1 VSPNSH
7 SKETKSFLHHPAS
20 LKLSVAEL
28 LHKRRIE
35 LGKDLKNVETA
46 THIRIKYLER
56 IEAGDY
62 EHLPDDVYTLGYIKS
77 YADYLGLE
85 TTPIVNMY
93 KKERAAFAQAHGQ
106 SVLLQKASKLGLKPV
121 GKKGFAFT
129 SKSLLV
135 LFGFLV
141 FLLIVVYF
149 GWQITILASPP
160 SLQINSLQEKTTN
173 GYIIVSGQVDGGADV
188 FINDSPILTNPDGS
202 FSERVSLIDGVN
214 QIKISARS
222 KLGKIVTE
230 NKTINAS
237 LAKKSDS
244 YQISPIPI
252 DGVEALV
259 KITNQ
264 ATWLIVQADGQDLF
278 RGTVLPDTQQVF
290 KAKNQLKITTGN
302 AGNTQIFIS
311 NANIANKDLG
321 RIGRPGEAKL
331 DIEFNKDTQFGQ

>member
-1 VSPNSH
+1 MSPTSQQ
-7 SKETKSFLHHPAS
+7 EPKSFLQSPSS
-20 LKLSVAEL
+20 LKLSVAQL
-28 LHKRRIE
+28 LLKRRQE

-77 YADYLGLE
+77 YADYLGFE

-93 KKERAAFAQAHGQ
+93 KKERAAFSQAHGQ

-135 LFGFLV
+135 LFGLGV
-141 FLLIVVYF
+141 FLLIVAYF
-149 GWQITILASPP
+149 GWQVATLAAPP
-160 SLQINSLQEKTTN
+160 TLQLNSLQEKTTS
-173 GYIIVSGQVDGGADV
+173 GFIIVSGQVDGGADV
-188 FINDSPILTNPDGS
+188 FINDSPVLSNPDGS
-202 FSERVSLIDGVN
+202 FSERVSLIDGAN
-214 QIKISARS
+214 QIKVSAKS
-222 KLGKIVTE
+222 KLGKFTTLSRTV
-230 NKTINAS
+230 NAT
-237 LAKKSDS
+237 LTKNPES
-244 YQISPIPI
+244 YQISATPV
-252 DGVEALV
+252 DGVQVLV

-290 KAKNQLKITTGN
+290 KAKTQLKITTGN
-302 AGNTQIFIS
+302 AGNTQIFIT
-311 NANIANKDLG
+311 NANVANKDLG
-321 RIGRPGEAKL
+321 KIGRNGEAKL
-331 DIEFNKDTQFGQ
+331 DIEFSKDTQFNQ

>member
-1 VSPNSH
+1 VSPS
-7 SKETKSFLHHPAS
+7 SSEDTKSFLHSPAS

-28 LHKRRIE
+28 LHKRRHE

-77 YADYLGLE
+77 YADYLGFE

-93 KKERAAFAQAHGQ
+93 KKERASFATAHGQ

-121 GKKGFAFT
+121 GKKSFAFT

-135 LFGFLV
+135 LFGLGV

-149 GWQITILASPP
+149 GWQIAILASPP
-160 SLQINSLQEKTTN
+160 TLRLNSLQEKTTT
-173 GYIIVSGQVDGGADV
+173 GYIIVSGEADGGADV

-202 FSERVSLIDGVN
+202 FSERVSLIDGTN

-222 KLGKIVTE
+222 KLGKVT
-230 NKTINAS
+230 TQSRTVDAS
-237 LAKKSDS
+237 LTKAPEA
-244 YQISPIPI
+244 YQISNVPV
-252 DGVEALV
+252 DGVQALV

-290 KAKNQLKITTGN
+290 KAKSQLKITTGN
-302 AGNTQIFIS
+302 AGNTQIFIT
-311 NANIANKDLG
+311 NANVANKDLG
-321 RIGRPGEAKL
+321 KVGRNGEAKL
-331 DIEFNKDTQFGQ
+331 DLEFNKDTQFGQ